1 MAGRAEFIWLDGKIV
16 PWAEATIHVASE
28 AVIRGA
34 SVFEGVRGYGN
45 AEQDEL
51 FIFRNAEHLKRLRQ
65 SARML
70 HMVMAYSDEELTAAF
85 RALIR
90 ANGFRQDV
98 HFRPTVYFSDG
109 ESGAAYLPEEIG
121 SGMFVIAVQRPGG
134 QALTEGVHAGTS
146 TWRRNSD
153 LAMPS
158 RVKASGN
165 YLNSRYA
172 QVEARRNGYTAALM
186 LNAAGKVAEGPAAC
200 FMMVKHGRVVTP
212 PITADIL
219 ESITRE
225 TLIELIRTELGVT
238 VEEREIDRSEVYG
251 AEEAF
256 FCGSGAEV
264 TPMVSLD
271 RFALGDGTPGA
282 LTRRI
287 QRLYF
292 DVAEGRVE
300 KYRHWLTPVYHANS

>member
-1 MAGRAEFIWLDGKIV
+1 MAGRAAFVWLDGRIV

-45 AEQDEL
+45 ADHDKL
-51 FIFRNAEHLKRLRQ
+51 YIFRNADHLKRLRQ
-65 SARML
+65 SARLL
-70 HMVMAYSDEELTAAF
+70 HMVMAYSDEELTTASLN
-85 RALIR
+85 LIR

-98 HFRPTVYFSDG
+98 HFRPTVYFGDG
-109 ESGAAYLPEEIG
+109 QSSAAYLPEEIA

-134 QALTEGVHAGTS
+134 KALTEGVQAGTS
-146 TWRRNSD
+146 TWRRNGD

-225 TLIELIRTELGVT
+225 TLIELIRAELGVE

-271 RFALGDGTPGA
+271 RFALGDGTAGA
-282 LTRRI
+282 LTKRI

-292 DVAEGRVE
+292 DVAEGRIE
-300 KYRHWLTPVYHANS
+300 KYRHWLTPVYHANR